1 MNTEKSAKIL
11 LIEDNPLTLQA
22 LIEYLHKLQLFPIVA
37 HNGEEALRRV
47 RETKPDLILLDVM
60 LPGMDG
66 YEICKILKADLM
78 TRDIPIIFLTALSDT
93 ESKVKAYAVGGA
105 DYITKPFDF
114 QEVAARIKMR
124 LSLLSLQ
131 SRLKTKQSVLGGSD
145 NLLKNKRDIRIVIVD
160 DNQLTIE
167 AIRAYL
173 ETFGFTILTASSG
186 NDLIDNLP
194 TPLPDLILLDV
205 MMPGKD
211 GYETCRWLKQNHM
224 TRDIP
229 VIFMTSLSE
238 MQDKV
243 RAFEAGGSDYIMKP
257 HHYAEVLNRVNTHLT
272 IQTLQR
278 QLRKS
283 VSGE

>member
-1 MNTEKSAKIL
+1 MNTEQGAGIL
-11 LIEDNPLTLQA
+11 LVEDNPLTLQA
-22 LIEYLHKLQLFPIVA
+22 LIEYLHKLQLRPIVA
-37 HNGEEALRRV
+37 HNGEEALRQA
-47 RETKPDLILLDVM
+47 REEKPDLILMDVM

-66 YEICKILKADLM
+66 YEICETFKANM
-78 TRDIPIIFLTALSDT
+78 TTRDIPIIFLTALADT
-93 ESKVKAYAVGGA
+93 ESKVKAYEAGGV

-114 QEVAARIKMR
+114 REVAARIQMR

-131 SRLKTKQSVLGGSD
+131 KRLKTKQSVMGGSGS
-145 NLLKNKRDIRIVIVD
+145 LSKNTQNTRILIVD

-186 NDLIDNLP
+186 DEIVNNMP
-194 TPLPDLILLDV
+194 APLPDLILLDV

-211 GYETCRWLKQNHM
+211 GYETCRWLKRNHP

-229 VIFMTSLSE
+229 VIFMTSLAE
-238 MQDKV
+238 MEDKV
-243 RAFEAGGSDYIMKP
+243 KAFGAGGSDYIMKP

-278 QLRKS
+278 QLRK
-283 VSGE
+283 